1 MVLGG
6 IKKDNY
12 KELAKRMNDIG
23 WDQRNND
30 MCRHEVKLLYCT
42 NMNSDRDT
50 STLTNTTIYIYFF
63 RFCICKNGTIR
74 WSNTV
79 KKTGGA
85 FYFKPLRHELTDTF
99 GVMENIAPESVFS
112 SRRGFEIAPNSVV
125 DDDNEIDNDSSP
137 YSSKSKKDKTP
148 KCKYNTQ
155 IHLNYID

>member
-12 KELAKRMNDIG
+12 KELAKRMNDVG

-30 MCRHEVKLLYCT
+30 MCRHEVTLLYCT

-50 STLTNTTIYIYFF
+50 STLTNTTIYIFLQILHLQGRYD
-63 RFCICKNGTIR
+63 KMVQH
-74 WSNTV
+74 S

-85 FYFKPLRHELTDTF
+85 FYLEPLRFELTDTF

-112 SRRGFEIAPNSVV
+112 SRRGLEIAPNSVV
-125 DDDNEIDNDSSP
+125 DDDDEIDDDSSP
-137 YSSKSKKDKTP
+137 DSSKSKKDKTP